1 MTTTTSAQPTISTS
15 PVTVPAPGRGDDLQ
29 VRVSAPAHGTDLP
42 VVVLAHGFGESM
54 TSYAPLVD
62 HWAAHGLVVVQPTFL
77 DSATLRLDAD
87 DPRQPDVWRIRVD
100 DLVRTLD
107 HLEQVLAA
115 LPGLAER
122 VDRGRI
128 AVAGHSWGG
137 QSVSML
143 LGARVLDDD
152 GVPGPSRRDERI
164 RAGVLLST
172 PGHGDVLTPFAREHF
187 PFMRPD
193 FSGLTTPTL
202 VIAGA
207 QDQSPLSTRG
217 PDWFADA
224 YHHSPGAESLVTID
238 GVEHS
243 LGGIEGH
250 ATTDAANADAAA
262 VDLVARASLAY
273 LLATLGAAPGSGRA
287 AVTDIVT
294 SGPPLAQLTSSP
306 LPRTLAQ
313 GPTEGTSGHD
323 GGDR

>member
-1 MTTTTSAQPTISTS
+1 MTTTPSVTRTISMS
-15 PVTVPAPGRGDDLQ
+15 PVTIPAPGRGDDLQ
-29 VRVSAPAHGTDLP
+29 VRVSAPAHGTNLP

-62 HWAAHGLVVVQPTFL
+62 HWAARGLVVVQPTFL
-77 DSATLRLDAD
+77 DSATLALSAD

-107 HLEQVLAA
+107 RLEQVLVA
-115 LPGLAER
+115 LPGLVAR
-122 VDRGRI
+122 VDRERV

-152 GVPGPSRRDERI
+152 GGRGPSRRDERI

-172 PGHGDVLTPFAREHF
+172 PGLGDDLTPFAREHF

-207 QDQSPLSTRG
+207 DDDSPLSTRG

-224 YHHSPGAESLVTID
+224 YHHSPGAESLVTVD

-250 ATTDAANADAAA
+250 ATTDTGGANAAAR
-262 VDLVARASLAY
+262 DLVARTSLAY
-273 LLATLGAAPGSGRA
+273 LLATLGASAASGRA
-287 AVTDIVT
+287 AVSDMIT
-294 SGPPLAQLTSSP
+294 SGSPLARLTSSAP
-306 LPRTLAQ
+306 AAHPRT
-313 GPTEGTSGHD
+313 GT
-323 GGDR
+323 DRRD